1 MSYSGTTLL
10 ALLVNIIINYNVI
23 RNKHYRHESSVAK
36 TYRAWIV
43 SLMAFYTFDAL
54 WGVLYSAHF
63 LKAVFFDTML
73 YFAAMSLSVFCWTRF
88 VIGYLKEENR
98 LLKAVSVTGWLMLG
112 SMAVFLIL
120 NLFIPLIYWFD
131 ADGTYH
137 AGTVRYF
144 VLAIQILLFLCSSI
158 YALLSVKRGNA
169 KGRVRHLAIGAFG
182 IVMSVM
188 VVLQVLYP
196 LLPLYAAGSLLG
208 NCIIHTFVITDMEYD
223 RRMELEGMIR
233 RIELQ
238 ELELGSAKHMAYT
251 DSLTGVKNTH
261 AYEEAQKQVDLR
273 IVNGELKELGVV
285 VFDLNGLKEINDTKG
300 HDAGDQYIRKA
311 CRMICRQFTHSP
323 VFRIGG
329 DEFVV
334 FLEGEDYKN
343 RRQLLDEFDA
353 QIDENHRNGDV
364 IVASGLAIYRPGYD
378 NSYRR
383 IFERAD
389 QRMYDRKGDLK
400 AMDV

>member
-1 MSYSGTTLL
+1 
-10 ALLVNIIINYNVI
+10 
-23 RNKHYRHESSVAK
+23 
-36 TYRAWIV
+36 
-43 SLMAFYTFDAL
+43 MAFYTFDAL

-196 LLPLYAAGSLLG
+196 LLPLYTAGSLLG